1 MAAAISSSPYLS
13 WHIPAELLESEAVE
27 NRNAFA
33 RHFEHAPLA
42 QILETYTKLDLAR
55 AKKLIAA
62 GERAVL
68 PEPLRGRGL
77 ELGAGTALLSS
88 ALALRPEIGEI
99 YAVEVVPEMV
109 RLIQKRVVE
118 DLLPPSAQAKVRRTR
133 GSFDHLELP
142 DDSADFVLEL
152 ASWHHSDDLAGSL
165 AEAARVLRI
174 GGVVLAF
181 DRIQPDSLTDQG
193 VDALLDRVYESH
205 FLERMGYP
213 PGITLTRRM
222 NGEHE
227 YRRREWLAAFE
238 AAGFR
243 LLGMKELERAAEPP
257 LRSLARLAGLG
268 ADRPKTGSPAYELR
282 LWASQLRR
290 RALTSPVRTTAIGLV
305 KAR

>member
-1 MAAAISSSPYLS
+1 MPSPYLT

-33 RHFEHAPLA
+33 RHFENAPLELL
-42 QILETYTKLDLAR
+42 LETYTKLDLGRAR
-55 AKKLIAA
+55 RLIAA
-62 GERAVL
+62 GEKAVL
-68 PEPLRGRGL
+68 PPGRLAGVGL
-77 ELGAGTALLSS
+77 ELGAGTALLST
-88 ALALRPEIGEI
+88 ALALRPEIERI

-109 RLIQKRVVE
+109 ELIQKRVVE
-118 DLLPPSAQAKVRRTR
+118 SLLPPAAQAKVCRTR

-142 DDSADFVLEL
+142 DGSADFLLEL

-165 AEAARVLRI
+165 AEAARVLKP

-181 DRIQPDSLTDQG
+181 DRIQPDSLTDTG
-193 VDALLDRVYESH
+193 VEKLLDRVYERH

-227 YRRREWLAAFE
+227 YRKREWLAAFA
-238 AAGFR
+238 AAGFE
-243 LLGMKELERAAEPP
+243 LLAIAELERQAEPI
-257 LRSLARLAGLG
+257 LSSLLRLAGLRRSR
-268 ADRPKTGSPAYELR
+268 AKTGNPAYELR

-290 RALTSPVRTTAIGLV
+290 RPPRSPIRTTAIGLRK
-305 KAR
+305 KA